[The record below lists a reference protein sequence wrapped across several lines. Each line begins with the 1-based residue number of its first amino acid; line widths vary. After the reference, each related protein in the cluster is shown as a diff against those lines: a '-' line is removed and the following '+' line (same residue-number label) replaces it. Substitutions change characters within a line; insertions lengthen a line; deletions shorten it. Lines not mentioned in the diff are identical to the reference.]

1 MLQELDL
8 MRRKEESRQ
17 NILHSGGRRFW
28 SLKKLLKFRRLMV
41 TLSEKMVL
49 LDTYSFLNHA
59 GNAAAAADGSKFLSY
74 NSAPDLFPAK
84 INKEIS
90 GT

>member
-1 MLQELDL
+1 

-28 SLKKLLKFRRLMV
+28 SLKKLLKFRLRMV

-59 GNAAAAADGSKFLSY
+59 GNAAAADGCNFLSY
-74 NSAPDLFPAK
+74 NSARNLFPAK

-90 GT
+90 GI

>member
-1 MLQELDL
+1 

-28 SLKKLLKFRRLMV
+28 SLKKLLKFRRRMV

-49 LDTYSFLNHA
+49 LDTYSFLNQA
-59 GNAAAAADGSKFLSY
+59 GNAAAADGSNSLATTQLQIFFL
-74 NSAPDLFPAK
+74 PK
-84 INKEIS
+84 
-90 GT
+90 

>member
-28 SLKKLLKFRRLMV
+28 SLKKLLKFRRRMV

-49 LDTYSFLNHA
+49 LDTYSFLNQA
-59 GNAAAAADGSKFLSY
+59 GNAAAADGSKFLSY
-74 NSAPDLFPAK
+74 NSAPDLFSAK

>member
-1 MLQELDL
+1 
-8 MRRKEESRQ
+8 
-17 NILHSGGRRFW
+17 
-28 SLKKLLKFRRLMV
+28 MV

-49 LDTYSFLNHA
+49 LHTYSFLNHA
-59 GNAAAAADGSKFLSY
+59 GNAAAADGSKFLSY

>member
-1 MLQELDL
+1 
-8 MRRKEESRQ
+8 
-17 NILHSGGRRFW
+17 
-28 SLKKLLKFRRLMV
+28 MV

-74 NSAPDLFPAK
+74 NSATNLFPAK

-90 GT
+90 AT